1 MFYHAKLININLKK
15 SLVALTIFVLGFV
28 GVNTL
33 GIIKSHA
40 DNPVQTIK
48 NEILE
53 VKNSLHQ
60 VGEYKQI
67 LTRNGYYLVGV
78 LTANGFKLTADKIGV
93 PVDTNPILKGGH
105 IDGTCTY
112 TVTATIFALGAGVL
126 AAAADTGGLVVAGFF
141 LTEEECSFLATICE
155 SWSALYNWVAKHVC

>member
-93 PVDTNPILKGGH
+93 PVNTNSTINNA
-105 IDGTCTY
+105 DGTCSY
-112 TVTATIFALGAGVL
+112 TVTAAIFALGAAAL
-126 AAAADTGGLVVAGFF
+126 AAAAATGGLEIAGVVLSA
-141 LTEEECSFLATICE
+141 EECEFLSTICS
-155 SWSALYNWVAKHVC
+155 SWDTLYNWVANHLC